1 MGSSEDY
8 LDNLLKSMGVP
19 GDAAPSGTHVQNDID
34 VLKEH
39 VTGEKDIPFRESAE
53 IEELQEELP
62 DSAIYVDHSADI
74 PDLKTIIDEDPAASA
89 VHIDS
94 APSLDMNS
102 GENSESE
109 DLSDL
114 MNDLMGR
121 IEPEEDMLSPSD
133 GPAASAG
140 SALSDEA
147 DDPSKEIIKSEK
159 YSLSDNPG
167 DDLDSQIAALLSES
181 GITLSEEDG
190 IRFDPSFSK
199 AEASKDSADTD
210 GSSDDHNSTDDYNS
224 FDLDAEL
231 ADLLKEENES
241 ISLPG
246 EDDIEA
252 MLNKARSEGLA
263 DDPDRSQMSLDELL
277 AADSSAS
284 EIGALLSKDENNEA
298 VDPGIEALLN
308 SGDDDIPDL
317 YPDSDEDIGQ
327 SSLDPASEKKRLKE
341 EKKEAKRKARE
352 AKKAAR
358 KARKA
363 KKEAAD
369 DVSDENE
376 LSFENIGN
384 ADMSDVDALL
394 AGAAEAAADSKAAS
408 LSSQAVPIPRDTR
421 EHSQALDEA
430 DSLLAE
436 IMGGTFGN
444 TENETDKEN
453 EDGGTADPAETEA
466 PKAVSEEELDSI
478 LDKEA
483 KGKNRKK
490 GLFSKLL
497 SLLTDEDDEDEERS
511 SLKLSDENAAV
522 LDQLDAEG
530 EGGGKKKKKKKKK
543 GAKAEAQNTE
553 DGGEEDEGS
562 DKKAKKKKPK
572 KEKKAKAS
580 EEDEKPAK
588 KLNIKKVAAVFGL
601 CFTILVAVLII
612 SRLMGAYTVKKEAR
626 EAYAAGD
633 YQTAYQDLFGQDLNE
648 SDEIIFKKSEC
659 ILRIRLWLREY
670 EILKEESD
678 VKALDSLIQTVNRYP
693 GLYQSAEKWNCLDEV
708 EPLYRQMVDALESE
722 YGLSE
727 EEAMEIA
734 MLKSNVDYTRAV
746 YAVVNGLHEIHN
758 EEPVE
763 EEPLTRPDDQVEDEI
778 PGESDP
784 GSDAIFVNP

>member
-1 MGSSEDY
+1 MESSEDY

-19 GDAAPSGTHVQNDID
+19 NEVTTPRAQDSGDED
-34 VLKEH
+34 VLKDAFDR
-39 VTGEKDIPFRESAE
+39 GNDPDYLASAE
-53 IEELQEELP
+53 IEELTGKLP
-62 DSAIYVDHSADI
+62 DSDVFVDHSADI
-74 PDLKTIIDEDPAASA
+74 PDLKTIIEEDPAASA

-94 APSLDMNS
+94 APSLDMRSAGSN
-102 GENSESE
+102 ETD

-114 MNDLMGR
+114 MNDLMGKFDD
-121 IEPEEDMLSPSD
+121 PVGSD
-133 GPAASAG
+133 TS
-140 SALSDEA
+140 EV
-147 DDPSKEIIKSEK
+147 PSKEVITSEK

-167 DDLDSQIAALLSES
+167 EDLDSQIAALLSES
-181 GITLSEEDG
+181 GITLSEEEG
-190 IRFDPSFSK
+190 LKIDPSFSK
-199 AEASKDSADTD
+199 SAAGDS
-210 GSSDDHNSTDDYNS
+210 SSDDHSS

-241 ISLPG
+241 VSLPG
-246 EDDIEA
+246 EEDIEA

-308 SGDDDIPDL
+308 SKDEDVPDIYSD
-317 YPDSDEDIGQ
+317 DSDTEDR
-327 SSLDPASEKKRLKE
+327 SLDPAAEKKRLKE
-341 EKKEAKRKARE
+341 EKKEAKRKAKE

-358 KARKA
+358 KARKE
-363 KKEAAD
+363 KKDAAG

-408 LSSQAVPIPRDTR
+408 LSSQAVPIPRDVR
-421 EHSQALDEA
+421 EHSQALDDA

-436 IMGGTFGN
+436 IMGGTFGDTGDEPN
-444 TENETDKEN
+444 
-453 EDGGTADPAETEA
+453 ADNKAEGAPEESEIES

-490 GLFSKLL
+490 GLFSRLL

-543 GAKAEAQNTE
+543 DAKAEAQNME

-572 KEKKAKAS
+572 KEKKVKAS

-612 SRLMGAYTVKKEAR
+612 SRLMGTYTVKKEAR

-693 GLYQSAEKWNCLDEV
+693 GLYQSAVKWNCLDEV

>member
-19 GDAAPSGTHVQNDID
+19 NDVTTPGAQDSGDED
-34 VLKEH
+34 VLKDAFNCGNNPDYH
-39 VTGEKDIPFRESAE
+39 ASAE
-53 IEELQEELP
+53 IEELTGKLP
-62 DSAIYVDHSADI
+62 DSDVFVDHSADI
-74 PDLKTIIDEDPAASA
+74 PDLKTIIEEDPAASA

-102 GENSESE
+102 AGSNETD

-114 MNDLMGR
+114 MNDLMGKFDD
-121 IEPEEDMLSPSD
+121 P
-133 GPAASAG
+133 AG
-140 SALSDEA
+140 SDASEA
-147 DDPSKEIIKSEK
+147 PSKEVITSEK

-167 DDLDSQIAALLSES
+167 EDLDSQIAALLSES
-181 GITLSEEDG
+181 GITLSEEEG
-190 IRFDPSFSK
+190 LKIDPSFSK
-199 AEASKDSADTD
+199 SAASDS
-210 GSSDDHNSTDDYNS
+210 SSDDLSS

-241 ISLPG
+241 VSLPG
-246 EDDIEA
+246 EEDIEA

-308 SGDDDIPDL
+308 SK
-317 YPDSDEDIGQ
+317 DEDVPDIY
-327 SSLDPASEKKRLKE
+327 SDDADAEDRPLDPAAEKKRLKE
-341 EKKEAKRKARE
+341 EKKEAKRKAKE

-358 KARKA
+358 KARKE
-363 KKEAAD
+363 KKDAAD

-408 LSSQAVPIPRDTR
+408 LSSQAVPIPRDVR
-421 EHSQALDEA
+421 EHSQALDDA

-436 IMGGTFGN
+436 IMGGTFGD
-444 TENETDKEN
+444 TGDEPD
-453 EDGGTADPAETEA
+453 ADNKAEGA
-466 PKAVSEEELDSI
+466 PEKSEIESPKVVSEEELDNI
-478 LDKEA
+478 LDNES
-483 KGKNRKK
+483 KGKNKKK

-497 SLLTDEDDEDEERS
+497 SLLTDEDDEGDEERS

-522 LDQLDAEG
+522 LDQLDAE
-530 EGGGKKKKKKKKK
+530 ENGGGKKKKKKKKK
-543 GAKAEAQNTE
+543 KDTKPDAENAD
-553 DGGEEDEGS
+553 DGGEEGEAS

-572 KEKKAKAS
+572 KEKKEKAP
-580 EEDEKPAK
+580 EEDEKPGK
-588 KLNIKKVAAVFGL
+588 KLNVKKVAVVFGL
-601 CFTILVAVLII
+601 CFTILFAVLII

-626 EAYAAGD
+626 EAYAVGD

-693 GLYQSAEKWNCLDEV
+693 GLYQSAVKWNCLDEV
-708 EPLYRQMVDALESE
+708 EPLYRQMVDALETE

-734 MLKSNVDYTRAV
+734 MIKSDVDYTRAV

-763 EEPLTRPDDQVEDEI
+763 EEPLNRPDDQVDDEI

>member
-19 GDAAPSGTHVQNDID
+19 NDVTTPGAQDSGDEDALKDAFDRGNDPAS
-34 VLKEH
+34 H
-39 VTGEKDIPFRESAE
+39 ASAE
-53 IEELQEELP
+53 IEELTGKLP
-62 DSAIYVDHSADI
+62 DSDVFVDHSADI
-74 PDLKTIIDEDPAASA
+74 PDLKTIIEEDPAASA

-102 GENSESE
+102 AGSSETD

-114 MNDLMGR
+114 MNDLMGKFDD
-121 IEPEEDMLSPSD
+121 P
-133 GPAASAG
+133 AG
-140 SALSDEA
+140 SDASEA
-147 DDPSKEIIKSEK
+147 PSREVITSEK

-167 DDLDSQIAALLSES
+167 EDLDSQIAALLSES
-181 GITLSEEDG
+181 GITLSEEEG
-190 IRFDPSFSK
+190 LKIDPSFSK
-199 AEASKDSADTD
+199 SAAADS
-210 GSSDDHNSTDDYNS
+210 SSDDNSS

-241 ISLPG
+241 VSLPG
-246 EDDIEA
+246 EEDIEA

-308 SGDDDIPDL
+308 SK
-317 YPDSDEDIGQ
+317 DEDVPDIY
-327 SSLDPASEKKRLKE
+327 SDDTDAEDRLLDSATEKKRLKE

-363 KKEAAD
+363 KKDAAG

-408 LSSQAVPIPRDTR
+408 LSSQAVPIPRDVR
-421 EHSQALDEA
+421 EHSQALDDA

-436 IMGGTFGN
+436 IMGGNFGD
-444 TENETDKEN
+444 TGDEPD
-453 EDGGTADPAETEA
+453 ADNKAEGAPEKSEIES
-466 PKAVSEEELDSI
+466 PKAVSEEELDDI
-478 LDKEA
+478 LDKES
-483 KGKNRKK
+483 KGKNKKK

-543 GAKAEAQNTE
+543 DAKAEAQNTE

-572 KEKKAKAS
+572 KEKKVKAP

-633 YQTAYQDLFGQDLNE
+633 YQTAYQDLFGQELNE

-693 GLYQSAEKWNCLDEV
+693 GLYQSAVKWNCLDEV
-708 EPLYRQMVDALESE
+708 EPLYRQMVDALETE

-734 MLKSNVDYTRAV
+734 MIKSNVDYTRAV

-763 EEPLTRPDDQVEDEI
+763 EEPLTRPDDHVEDEI

>member
-19 GDAAPSGTHVQNDID
+19 NEVTTPGAQDSGDED
-34 VLKEH
+34 VLKDAFDRGNDPDYH
-39 VTGEKDIPFRESAE
+39 ASAE
-53 IEELQEELP
+53 IEEITGKLP
-62 DSAIYVDHSADI
+62 DSDVFVDHSADI
-74 PDLKTIIDEDPAASA
+74 PDLKTIIEEDPAASA

-94 APSLDMNS
+94 APSLDMRSAGSN
-102 GENSESE
+102 ETD

-114 MNDLMGR
+114 MNDLMGKFDD
-121 IEPEEDMLSPSD
+121 P
-133 GPAASAG
+133 AG
-140 SALSDEA
+140 SDASEA
-147 DDPSKEIIKSEK
+147 PSKEVITSEK

-167 DDLDSQIAALLSES
+167 EDLDSQIAALLSES
-181 GITLSEEDG
+181 GITLSEEEG
-190 IRFDPSFSK
+190 LKIDPSFSK
-199 AEASKDSADTD
+199 SAAGDS
-210 GSSDDHNSTDDYNS
+210 SSDDHSS

-241 ISLPG
+241 VSLPG
-246 EDDIEA
+246 EEDIEA

-308 SGDDDIPDL
+308 SKDEDVPDIYSD
-317 YPDSDEDIGQ
+317 DSDTEDR
-327 SSLDPASEKKRLKE
+327 SLDPAAEKKRLKE

-444 TENETDKEN
+444 AESEADKEN
-453 EDGGTADPAETEA
+453 EDEGAANPAETEA

-490 GLFSKLL
+490 GLFSRLL

-543 GAKAEAQNTE
+543 DANAEAQNTE

-572 KEKKAKAS
+572 KEKKVKAS

-763 EEPLTRPDDQVEDEI
+763 EEPLTRPDDHVEDEI

>member
-19 GDAAPSGTHVQNDID
+19 NEVTTPGAQDSGDED
-34 VLKEH
+34 VLKDAFDRGNDPDYH
-39 VTGEKDIPFRESAE
+39 ASAE
-53 IEELQEELP
+53 IEEITGKLP
-62 DSAIYVDHSADI
+62 DSDVFVDHSADI
-74 PDLKTIIDEDPAASA
+74 PDLKTIIEEDPAASA

-94 APSLDMNS
+94 APSLDMRSAGSN
-102 GENSESE
+102 ETD

-114 MNDLMGR
+114 MNDLMGKFDD
-121 IEPEEDMLSPSD
+121 P
-133 GPAASAG
+133 AG
-140 SALSDEA
+140 SDASES
-147 DDPSKEIIKSEK
+147 PSKEVITSEK

-167 DDLDSQIAALLSES
+167 EDLDSQIAALLSES
-181 GITLSEEDG
+181 GITLSEEEG
-190 IRFDPSFSK
+190 LKIDPSFSK
-199 AEASKDSADTD
+199 SAAGDS
-210 GSSDDHNSTDDYNS
+210 SSDDHSS

-241 ISLPG
+241 VSLPG
-246 EDDIEA
+246 EEDIEA

-308 SGDDDIPDL
+308 SKDEDVPDIYSD
-317 YPDSDEDIGQ
+317 DSDTENRP
-327 SSLDPASEKKRLKE
+327 LDPAAEKKRLKE
-341 EKKEAKRKARE
+341 EKKEAKRKAKE

-358 KARKA
+358 KARKE
-363 KKEAAD
+363 KKDAAG

-408 LSSQAVPIPRDTR
+408 LSSQAVPIPRDVR
-421 EHSQALDEA
+421 EHSQALDDA

-436 IMGGTFGN
+436 IMGGTFGDTGDEPN
-444 TENETDKEN
+444 
-453 EDGGTADPAETEA
+453 ADNKAEGAPEESEIES

-490 GLFSKLL
+490 GLFSRFL

-572 KEKKAKAS
+572 KEKKVKAP

-633 YQTAYQDLFGQDLNE
+633 YQTAYQNLFGQDLNE

-708 EPLYRQMVDALESE
+708 EPLYRQMVDALETE

-758 EEPVE
+758 EGPVE
-763 EEPLTRPDDQVEDEI
+763 EEPLPRPDDQVEDEI

>member
-19 GDAAPSGTHVQNDID
+19 NEVTTPGAQDSGDED
-34 VLKEH
+34 VLKDAFDRGNDPDYH
-39 VTGEKDIPFRESAE
+39 ASAE
-53 IEELQEELP
+53 IEEITGKLP
-62 DSAIYVDHSADI
+62 DSDVFVDHSADI
-74 PDLKTIIDEDPAASA
+74 PDLKTIIEEDPAASA

-94 APSLDMNS
+94 APSLDMRSAGSN
-102 GENSESE
+102 ETD

-114 MNDLMGR
+114 MNDLMGKFDD
-121 IEPEEDMLSPSD
+121 P
-133 GPAASAG
+133 AG
-140 SALSDEA
+140 SDASEA
-147 DDPSKEIIKSEK
+147 PSKEVITSEK

-167 DDLDSQIAALLSES
+167 EDLDSQIAALLSES
-181 GITLSEEDG
+181 GITLSEEEG
-190 IRFDPSFSK
+190 LKIDPSFSK
-199 AEASKDSADTD
+199 SAAGDS
-210 GSSDDHNSTDDYNS
+210 SSDDHSS

-241 ISLPG
+241 VSLPG
-246 EDDIEA
+246 EEDIEA

-308 SGDDDIPDL
+308 SKDEDVPDIYSD
-317 YPDSDEDIGQ
+317 DSDTEDR
-327 SSLDPASEKKRLKE
+327 SLDPAAEKKRLKE

-453 EDGGTADPAETEA
+453 EDEGTADPAETEV

-490 GLFSKLL
+490 GLFSRLL

-543 GAKAEAQNTE
+543 DAKAEAQNTE

-572 KEKKAKAS
+572 KEKKAKAP

-763 EEPLTRPDDQVEDEI
+763 EEPLTRPDDRVEDEI

>member
-19 GDAAPSGTHVQNDID
+19 GD
-34 VLKEH
+34 
-39 VTGEKDIPFRESAE
+39 VTASGEKTSDPDELSSPVSTE
-53 IEELQEELP
+53 IEELSERLP
-62 DSAIYVDHSADI
+62 DSDIFVDHSADI
-74 PDLKTIIDEDPAASA
+74 PDLKTIIKEDPAASD

-102 GENSESE
+102 ANDTETE

-114 MNDLMGR
+114 MNDLLGKFDPDDPGVSVEPDVHVMSDVPVMSD
-121 IEPEEDMLSPSD
+121 IPAEPER
-133 GPAASAG
+133 
-140 SALSDEA
+140 
-147 DDPSKEIIKSEK
+147 EIITSEK

-167 DDLDSQIAALLSES
+167 EDLDSQIAALLSES
-181 GITLSEEDG
+181 GITLTEEDG
-190 IRFDPSFSK
+190 IKIDTSVSK
-199 AEASKDSADTD
+199 SS
-210 GSSDDHNSTDDYNS
+210 GSDIDI
-224 FDLDAEL
+224 DAEL

-241 ISLPG
+241 MSLPG

-252 MLNKARSEGLA
+252 MLNKARSEGLS
-263 DDPDRSQMSLDELL
+263 DDTDRSEMSLDELL

-308 SGDDDIPDL
+308 SKDDDIPDI
-317 YPDSDEDIGQ
+317 YSDDNEDASQ
-327 SSLDPASEKKRLKE
+327 SSGDPAAEKKRLKE

-352 AKKAAR
+352 AKKAA
-358 KARKA
+358 KKA
-363 KKEAAD
+363 KKDKNAATD
-369 DVSDENE
+369 DVSSENE
-376 LSFENIGN
+376 LSFENLGN

-394 AGAAEAAADSKAAS
+394 AGAAEAAEDSRSAE
-408 LSSQAVPIPRDTR
+408 LSSQAVPIPRDVR

-436 IMGGTFGN
+436 IMGGTFGDSGA
-444 TENETDKEN
+444 ESES
-453 EDGGTADPAETEA
+453 DGEKTADADEA
-466 PKAVSEEELDSI
+466 RVPKAVSEEELDNI

-483 KGKNRKK
+483 EGKNKKK
-490 GLFSKLL
+490 GLFAKLL
-497 SLLTDEDDEDEERS
+497 SLLTDEEDDDDSEKS

-522 LDQLDAEG
+522 LEQLDAEG
-530 EGGGKKKKKKKKK
+530 EGGGKKKKQKKKKK
-543 GAKAEAQNTE
+543 DAKAETE
-553 DGGEEDEGS
+553 NADDGSEEGEGT
-562 DKKAKKKKPK
+562 DKKGKKKKPK
-572 KEKKAKAS
+572 KEKKEKAP
-580 EEDEKPAK
+580 EEDEKPSK
-588 KLNIKKVAAVFGL
+588 KLNVKKVAAVFGL

-612 SRLMGAYTVKKEAR
+612 SRLMGSYTVKKEAR
-626 EAYAAGD
+626 DAYAMGD

-693 GLYQSAEKWNCLDEV
+693 GLYQSAVKWNCLDEV

-727 EEAMEIA
+727 EEAIEIA
-734 MLKSNVDYTRAV
+734 MIRSDVDYTRAV
-746 YAVVNGLHEIHN
+746 YAVVNGLHEERH
-758 EEPVE
+758 EEPAP
-763 EEPLTRPDDQVEDEI
+763 EEPLTHPETSIDDEI

-784 GSDAIFVNP
+784 GSNAIFVNP